1 MILRGL
7 KLEPSLAGYGRR
19 LFHVSPQRKATEEY
33 KTVLLKTPLNRVR
46 NIGIIAHIDAGK
58 TTTTERML
66 YYSGVTG
73 RIGNVDE
80 GDTVTDYMTQEKDRG
95 ITIQSAAVTIPWN
108 KHKINLID
116 TPGHADFTFEV
127 IRSLRVLDG
136 AVTILDAVAGVEAQT
151 EKVWRQAKDLA
162 IPIVAY
168 VNKMD
173 REGAGFGRTVKEI
186 VSRLGTRVVIVNAP
200 YFVKDQSTG
209 QSIFEGVI
217 DVFDKKLLLWNGP
230 GGASDGSQVEV
241 IDIAEDSKYPEAY
254 EEVLRC
260 REAAVE
266 QLGEFD
272 EDVMNSFFE
281 TEDYMK
287 VPSSTLKKALRKAC
301 IAGYATPVLCGAS
314 FRNIGVQPLL
324 DAVNDYLPSPLEIKP
339 PEVTSF
345 VIQSARSRNK
355 KQTAEQDNSLPVKVD
370 PREGLVINNNRNL
383 MTALAFKVISHPV
396 RGIMVF
402 VRVYSGK
409 LQPHSTVLNSRTG
422 EKVRVGKVWL
432 MNADMPQEVRH
443 LSSGSIGVIT
453 GTDMI
458 VTGDTLICH
467 SVSKNPN
474 QLPPKEKSARL
485 LPIKIPPPVFSVS
498 IEPAAVSENRKLEAC
513 LKTLLLE
520 DPSLHLSYD
529 EETGQNI
536 LSGMGELHLEITKD
550 RLINDMKVNA
560 EVGEVRVTYK
570 ETITAPTG
578 YFTGC
583 LPDGYEI
590 ELSLESFE
598 GPFEEL
604 DITEEGVFYL
614 EQDDNVVIIEP
625 DGIPSVV
632 QKALNAEIWSLPVS
646 YETLINGILSGVTGA
661 LQTGGRHARL
671 PLHSMIVRVRRWM
684 IHQDANNV
692 SPLISVTRKTILDA
706 LASLDD
712 KATTLLEPIM
722 KVSVY
727 VSDEDLGPVSQDLM
741 SARNAKITGIDDEA
755 SSSTADAIHW
765 AKEQAEKTYVPHDP
779 TLRYI
784 KKTNVSGNKIIKA
797 EAPLREMIG
806 YLTKLR
812 SLTRGR
818 ATYDMEFVGMQR
830 TPPDRLRKILEH

>member
-1 MILRGL
+1 MLLRGF
-7 KLEPSLAGYGRR
+7 KLEPFLARQGRR
-19 LFHVSPQRKATEEY
+19 LFHISPQWRATEDY

-151 EKVWRQAKDLA
+151 EKVWKQAKDLA
-162 IPIVAY
+162 IPVVAY

-200 YFVKDQSTG
+200 YFIKDQSTG
-209 QSIFEGVI
+209 RSIFEGII

-230 GGASDGSQVEV
+230 DGASDGSKVEV
-241 IDIAEDSKYPEAY
+241 IDIADDSKYSEVY
-254 EEVLRC
+254 QEVLKC

-272 EDVMNSFFE
+272 EDVINSFFE

-324 DAVNDYLPSPLEIKP
+324 DAVNDYLPSPLEIRP
-339 PEVTSF
+339 PEVTSS
-345 VIQSARSRNK
+345 VIQSARSKTR
-355 KQTAEQDNSLPVKVD
+355 KQAAEQDKSLPIKVD
-370 PREGLVINNNRNL
+370 PREGLVINNNHNL

-409 LQPHSTVLNSRTG
+409 LQPHSTILNSRTG
-422 EKVRVGKVWL
+422 EKVRIGKLLL

-443 LSSGSIGVIT
+443 LSCGSIGVIT
-453 GTDMI
+453 GTDQI

-474 QLPPKEKSARL
+474 QLSPKERSARL
-485 LPIKIPPPVFSVS
+485 LSIKVPPPVFSVS
-498 IEPAAVSENRKLEAC
+498 IEPASVSENRKLEAC
-513 LKTLLLE
+513 LKTLLRE

-578 YFTGC
+578 YYTGH
-583 LPDGYEI
+583 LPEGYEI
-590 ELSLESFE
+590 ELSLDSFE
-598 GPFEEL
+598 GPVEEL
-604 DITEEGVFYL
+604 DLPEEGVFYL

-632 QKALNAEIWSLPVS
+632 KKALNAEIWSLPVS

-661 LQTGGRHARL
+661 LQMGGRHAKL

-684 IHQDANNV
+684 IHPEANNI
-692 SPLISVTRKTILDA
+692 SPLISVTRTTILDA

-722 KVSVY
+722 KVLVY

-741 SARNAKITGIDDEA
+741 SARNAKITGIEDEA
-755 SSSTADAIHW
+755 SASSADIIHW
-765 AKEQAEKTYVPHDP
+765 AKEQAEKTYVPYDP
-779 TLRYI
+779 TLVYM
-784 KKTNVSGNKIIKA
+784 KKTQVSGNKVIKA

-818 ATYDMEFVGMQR
+818 ATYDMEFVGMQK
-830 TPPDRLRKILEH
+830 TPPDRLRKILEQ